1 MIEKN
6 MGLDILTILR
16 ISRAA
21 LTAKRIRSDLAQCG
35 WGHLSV
41 DEGNRATLET
51 LKTLEDE
58 GLVEFESPVDAHRIT
73 QAGKKASE
81 EHMQLAGI
89 SFFELTYRFSRRKE
103 AAEVAE

>member
-16 ISRAA
+16 SNGVA
-21 LTAKRIRSDLAQCG
+21 LPAKRIRSDLAQCG
-35 WGHLSV
+35 WGHLSM
-41 DEGNRATLET
+41 DDRNKATLEA
-51 LKTLEDE
+51 LKTLEEE

-89 SFFELTYRFSRRKE
+89 SFFELTYRFSRR
-103 AAEVAE
+103 AEVAGE